1 MNDVCMKTTEF
12 EKSSVY
18 NLMGCNPSKSQQS
31 GHSMRDASV
40 KANSNVVDETSRQR
54 RTGISAQAITAQ
66 EIKDWKKPVH
76 EKADETKQMIS
87 KIIRN
92 NAKLQVLFGHLD
104 TERLDEVILAM
115 FPREVS
121 AGETIIL
128 QGDNGDAFW
137 IVESGQF
144 DIFVNRKHKSTTSDL
159 GDKVASCEEGACFGE
174 LALMYNAPRAAT
186 VVAKS
191 KGKLWGLDSTS
202 FKMMLV
208 TSENSRKKKYESF
221 LEKVSILH
229 ELNAYERANLSDVID
244 VARFGPGE
252 VIMRQGEKGNN
263 FYILESG
270 DAKAFIST
278 EGSPEVLAKHYTRAG
293 DYFGELA
300 LILATPRKATVYAG
314 ENGCVL
320 LFVSKEKFDRV
331 LGPIKHRLKI
341 AQYPEYAEIL
351 EKAMHDEDPL
361 SPASSG

>member
-1 MNDVCMKTTEF
+1 MD
-12 EKSSVY
+12 
-18 NLMGCNPSKSQQS
+18 SKPVGNTAQS
-31 GHSMRDASV
+31 LADDTMR
-40 KANSNVVDETSRQR
+40 KR

-66 EIKDWKKPVH
+66 EMKDWKRPTH
-76 EKADETKQMIS
+76 EKTLES
-87 KIIRN
+87 KDLIRRIIARN
-92 NAKLQVLFGHLD
+92 DKLQVLFGHLESD
-104 TERLDEVILAM
+104 RLDEVIEAM
-115 FPREVS
+115 FPRDVPP
-121 AGETIIL
+121 GEKVIN

-137 IVESGQF
+137 IVESGKF
-144 DIFVNRKHKSTTSDL
+144 DIFVNRTAHSGAEHTL
-159 GDKVASCEEGACFGE
+159 GDKVASCEAGACFGE
-174 LALMYNAPRAAT
+174 LALMYNSPRAAT
-186 VVAKS
+186 VVATTN
-191 KGKLWGLDSTS
+191 GKLWGLDSTS

-208 TSENSRKKKYESF
+208 TSENSRKKKHESF
-221 LEKVSILH
+221 LEKVSILD

-278 EGSPEVLAKHYTRAG
+278 DGSSEVLAKSYNTPG

-320 LFVSKEKFDRV
+320 LYVSKEKFDRV

-341 AQYPEYAEIL
+341 EKYPQYADII
-351 EKAMHDEDPL
+351 EKAKTIQEEPVDD
-361 SPASSG
+361 SPSPVSSG